1 MNQNV
6 GPSPSTK
13 KLFLQLS
20 VWDDKLSPTPNI
32 ITFLAESFLKL
43 HEPALSDVIPQP
55 LYT

>member
-13 KLFLQLS
+13 KSFLQLS